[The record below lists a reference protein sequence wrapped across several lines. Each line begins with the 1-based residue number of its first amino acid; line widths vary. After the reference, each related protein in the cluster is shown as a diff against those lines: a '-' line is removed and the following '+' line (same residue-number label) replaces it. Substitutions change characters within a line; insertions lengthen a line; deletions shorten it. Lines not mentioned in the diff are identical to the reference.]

1 MEINMIFDTHAH
13 YSDGRFAQDR
23 ETILSEMMDR
33 GVGNI
38 VEVGA
43 GVESTKDALVLAHQY
58 DFIYAA
64 VGIHPEE
71 VESLDESHM
80 DWLKE
85 LSQDDKVVAMGEIG
99 LDYYY
104 DEPPREI
111 QRYWFMRQLQTAA
124 EAGMPV
130 IIHSRDAAQ
139 DTLEVMQEHC
149 DWENGGV
156 IHCFSYSPEIAKIY
170 LEKGFFLGIG
180 GVVTFKNARKLKD
193 VVQMAPLEQLVL
205 ETDCPYLTPVP
216 YRGKRNDSGY
226 LTHVV
231 DEIAAL
237 KDITREEVIAVTER
251 NARRLYRL
259 ERS

>member
-1 MEINMIFDTHAH
+1 
-13 YSDGRFAQDR
+13 
-23 ETILSEMMDR
+23 
-33 GVGNI
+33 
-38 VEVGA
+38 
-43 GVESTKDALVLAHQY
+43 
-58 DFIYAA
+58 
-64 VGIHPEE
+64 
-71 VESLDESHM
+71 
-80 DWLKE
+80 
-85 LSQDDKVVAMGEIG
+85 
-99 LDYYY
+99 
-104 DEPPREI
+104 
-111 QRYWFMRQLQTAA
+111 
-124 EAGMPV
+124 
-130 IIHSRDAAQ
+130 
-139 DTLEVMQEHC
+139 
-149 DWENGGV
+149 GV